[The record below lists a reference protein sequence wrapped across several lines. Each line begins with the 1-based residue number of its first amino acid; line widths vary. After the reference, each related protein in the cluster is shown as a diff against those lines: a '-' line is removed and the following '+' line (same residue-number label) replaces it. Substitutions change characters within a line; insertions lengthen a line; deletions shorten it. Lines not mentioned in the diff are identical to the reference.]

1 MNNSRAHFGNNQ
13 QCFFE
18 VSDPLHSVQHFYL
31 TCFAEHGDI
40 LLLRYFGLC
49 CVLGCAMCIH
59 YNSTILYSLQW
70 GANAIIPNI
79 LCLKLCDLSFEASY
93 CFSFGRMQRWGAG
106 AVFPIRS
113 LHNRHFAMEPSITNL
128 HCWSNI
134 DPENLQT
141 LISLSL
147 LQALTV
153 PRGKCAPLCQT
164 AAIPW

>member
-40 LLLRYFGLC
+40 LLLKYFGLC

-93 CFSFGRMQRWGAG
+93 CFSFGRTLSGCSDEGRVQSFQSKVCTIATLQWSHPSPTFTAG
-106 AVFPIRS
+106 
-113 LHNRHFAMEPSITNL
+113 LTLTQKTCKPS
-128 HCWSNI
+128 
-134 DPENLQT
+134 
-141 LISLSL
+141 
-147 LQALTV
+147 
-153 PRGKCAPLCQT
+153 
-164 AAIPW
+164 